1 MARLLGAVSPSA
13 FFRPWR
19 LATDVFEV
27 CMSNPPNKAKTRPR
41 GGVLPPGWSFAPV
54 VDGPHG
60 IEFCVVGPGGELA
73 KAVCQLSTLSVAAAS
88 MSLALDAWIT
98 HQNERGVRLAEELDA
113 LQREDG

>member
-1 MARLLGAVSPSA
+1 MARLSAAVSADA
-13 FFRPWR
+13 FFRPWQPCR
-19 LATDVFEV
+19 GPCEV
-27 CMSNPPNKAKTRPR
+27 SMSNPPNESKTHPR

-73 KAVCQLSTLSVAAAS
+73 KAVCQLSTLSVAVTA

-98 HQNERGVRLAEELDA
+98 FQNLEGVRLAEELDA

>member
-1 MARLLGAVSPSA
+1 
-13 FFRPWR
+13 
-19 LATDVFEV
+19 
-27 CMSNPPNKAKTRPR
+27 MSNPPNKAKTRPR

-60 IEFCVVGPGGELA
+60 LEFSVAGPDGQRA
-73 KAVCQLSTLSVAAAS
+73 SAVCQLSTLSVAVTV